1 MTLQQ
6 LRCFAA
12 VAQTMSFAQA
22 AKTLYISQPAVS
34 HHIRALEN
42 ELGVE
47 LVERSLHH
55 VALTPAGERFYLQTT
70 NILAHLDAAVTQL
83 RGSDSMPETLH
94 IGFESTI
101 QIPGLRDILRAYR
114 KACPDVG
121 ICSIELTWGNYRQ
134 FFRDGRVDVMF
145 VSDIA
150 STLPEAAFLPL
161 HEGFFCCVMPP
172 EHPLAGCERVR
183 LTDLKNETFILL
195 DDPNCTGKMDAL
207 QREIRIRC
215 LSATL
220 CYSTSSLYSIP
231 MIEAGLGVAVMPSY
245 VVPESGK
252 VVKVPLD
259 TGESMAY
266 GIAWR
271 RSDTSEKVRKFVQA
285 ARSRNLLQ
293 GKSASRDAGASAM

>member
-6 LRCFAA
+6 LRCFVA
-12 VAQTMSFAQA
+12 VARTMSFAQA

-34 HHIRALEN
+34 HHVRTLEN
-42 ELGVE
+42 ELGVA

-70 NILAHLDAAVTQL
+70 NILANLDAAVTQL
-83 RGSDSMPETLH
+83 CGHDSMTEILH

-101 QIPGLRDILRAYR
+101 QIPRLRDILRAYR

-121 ICSIELTWGNYRQ
+121 ICSIELTSGNYRQ

-145 VSDIA
+145 VSDVSA
-150 STLPEAAFLPL
+150 SLPDAAFVPL
-161 HEGFFCCVMPP
+161 HEGFFCCVMQP
-172 EHPLAGCERVR
+172 EHPLAARERVQ
-183 LTDLKNETFILL
+183 LAELKDETFILL
-195 DDPNCTGKMDAL
+195 DDPNCPGKMDAL
-207 QREIRIRC
+207 QQEIRIRC
-215 LSATL
+215 LGATL

-245 VVPESGK
+245 VVPESGN

-259 TGESMAY
+259 TGEKITY
-266 GIAWR
+266 GIAWH

-285 ARSRNLLQ
+285 ARSQYLQ
-293 GKSASRDAGASAM
+293 QA